1 MYLSFAER
9 LWVYL
14 PPNAEPPT
22 ETDRTSADTPT
33 HVVGL
38 CRKSTTALL
47 AVRVYIVVG
56 NEVMTQQQ
64 RPSHFACLFES
75 SVRFFT
81 YFCCGKLEN
90 HSYHEFTHDSLLQG
104 ACLNETTALERTFS
118 LLWRRWM
125 FWTETDAAFGA
136 LLAPVLSRGTTKL
149 PYCFVLQWNKP
160 VGHNPGSSREFWQQ
174 PIYMTAELRPAGGA
188 SQFSHRVGARGVL
201 VVFV

>member
-1 MYLSFAER
+1 MSLSSSER
-9 LWVYL
+9 RAANWS
-14 PPNAEPPT
+14 
-22 ETDRTSADTPT
+22 TDRTSADTPT

-64 RPSHFACLFES
+64 RPSHFACLFEA

-104 ACLNETTALERTFS
+104 ACLNETSALERTFT
-118 LLWRRWM
+118 LLWQRWM

-149 PYCFVLQWNKP
+149 PYCLLTMKQTRSQSWIQSWVL
-160 VGHNPGSSREFWQQ
+160 
-174 PIYMTAELRPAGGA
+174 TAADLHYGRAETSGGA
-188 SQFSHRVGARGVL
+188 SRFSHSRVGARGVL